1 VTFWFD
7 KAPLAQQL
15 TGLGLMLSMVTDKS
29 VLDVGCAEGLILA
42 ECLDRGARTAYGVD
56 IRQAAIERALENK
69 HIALAARRSC
79 VGLEC
84 ADVNDWR
91 PHRHYD
97 IVLLLGVLHK
107 LADPSAVLRR
117 MLGCCRNVCV
127 VRLPHDDWPVL
138 RDSRSGD
145 KPHNLLAVAEDCGFL
160 MARIEAGPKVGD
172 TPPQWTG
179 YLERH
184 G

>member
-15 TGLGLMLSMVTDKS
+15 TGLESLLAMVTDKS

-42 ECLDRGARTAYGVD
+42 ECLDRGARTSYGVD
-56 IRQAAIERALENK
+56 IRQEAIERALENRQ
-69 HIALAARRSC
+69 ITLAARRSA

-97 IVLLLGVLHK
+97 IVLLLGILHK
-107 LADPSAVLRR
+107 LADPGKVFRR
-117 MLGCCRNVCV
+117 MLGHCKHTCV

-138 RDSRSGD
+138 TDARSGN
-145 KPHNLLAVAEDCGFL
+145 KPHNLVAIAEDCGFE
-160 MARIEAGPKVGD
+160 MIRIAAGPAVGGN
-172 TPPQWTG
+172 PAQWTG
-179 YLERH
+179 YLQR
-184 G
+184 